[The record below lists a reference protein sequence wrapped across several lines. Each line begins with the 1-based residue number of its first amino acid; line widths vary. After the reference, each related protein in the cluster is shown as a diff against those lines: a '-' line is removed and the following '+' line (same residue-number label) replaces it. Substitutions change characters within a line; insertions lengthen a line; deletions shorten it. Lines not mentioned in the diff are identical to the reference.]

1 MTARKSAI
9 AMSIGSAKRG
19 SVTIP
24 TLLLILEMK
33 PS

>member
-24 TLLLILEMK
+24 TLLILEMK